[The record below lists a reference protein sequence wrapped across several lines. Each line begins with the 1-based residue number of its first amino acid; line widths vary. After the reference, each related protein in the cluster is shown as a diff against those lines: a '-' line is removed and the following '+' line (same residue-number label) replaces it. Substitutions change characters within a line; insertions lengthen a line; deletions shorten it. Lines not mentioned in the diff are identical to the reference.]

1 MLYGSLFFENWTLFL
16 SKIGVCFFE
25 NWSLFFWT
33 SEFVFIENQRFFF
46 LENRSLFL
54 KMGVWFL
61 GIGVCLLRKSEFV
74 PVKNRSLFFEN
85 PSIGPRF
92 CSVFCFWVGTK
103 SVADLG
109 EGPGV
114 SAPPLLIK
122 NQSMFSRCCINVA
135 HELSCQILTNHS
147 IKIGR
152 RAWPTRDHGEQNQ
165 NELSS
170 LPVISGWIFASGVS
184 LKSKCKLCGRNA
196 RRISYQ
202 FF

>member
-1 MLYGSLFFENWTLFL
+1 MLYGSLFFENWTFFL

-25 NWSLFFWT
+25 NRNLFLLK
-33 SEFVFIENQRFFF
+33 IKGFF

-61 GIGVCLLRKSEFV
+61 EIGLCLLRKSEFV

-114 SAPPLLIK
+114 SAPPPLLLK
-122 NQSMFSRCCINVA
+122 NRSMFSRCCINFA

-170 LPVISGWIFASGVS
+170 LSVIAGWIFASGVS
-184 LKSKCKLCGRNA
+184 LKSKCKLCGRNT

-202 FF
+202 FFKKN

>member
-1 MLYGSLFFENWTLFL
+1 MLIIMGVCFL
-16 SKIGVCFFE
+16 KIGLCFYRKLEFVFFE
-25 NWSLFFWT
+25 NWSLFFWK

-114 SAPPLLIK
+114 SAPPPLTFKKSEYVFKMLHKFCPWTQLSNFDQSQHK
-122 NQSMFSRCCINVA
+122 NWTKSV
-135 HELSCQILTNHS
+135 TN
-147 IKIGR
+147 
-152 RAWPTRDHGEQNQ
+152 AW
-165 NELSS
+165 S
-170 LPVISGWIFASGVS
+170 WWA
-184 LKSKCKLCGRNA
+184 KSKWTVFPACNIWLNFRV
-196 RRISYQ
+196 RSQ
-202 FF
+202 FEI

>member
-1 MLYGSLFFENWTLFL
+1 MGVCFL
-16 SKIGVCFFE
+16 KIGLSFYRKSEFVFLKIGVCFFE
-25 NWSLFFWT
+25 NRNLFLLK
-33 SEFVFIENQRFFF
+33 IKGFF

-61 GIGVCLLRKSEFV
+61 EIGLCLLRKSEFV

-114 SAPPLLIK
+114 SAPPLTFKKSEYVFKMLHKFCPWTQLSNFDQSQHK
-122 NQSMFSRCCINVA
+122 NWTKSV
-135 HELSCQILTNHS
+135 TN
-147 IKIGR
+147 
-152 RAWPTRDHGEQNQ
+152 AW
-165 NELSS
+165 S
-170 LPVISGWIFASGVS
+170 WWA
-184 LKSKCKLCGRNA
+184 KSKWTVFPVCNSWLNFRV
-196 RRISYQ
+196 RSQ
-202 FF
+202 FEI